1 MILYHGRNMIV
12 KKPKLIE
19 QNRFLDFGYGFYTTT
34 NKSQAENFAKKVVLR
49 KGGTAIINI
58 YEMDDT
64 IKNEMLKIDGGAG
77 FTATMMNAIYKTIEI
92 IFNIGEA
99 FGSYIRRK
107 SEGKM
112 CDF

>member
-1 MILYHGRNMIV
+1 MR
-12 KKPKLIE
+12 E
-19 QNRFLDFGYGFYTTT
+19 LD
-34 NKSQAENFAKKVVLR
+34 
-49 KGGTAIINI
+49 
-58 YEMDDT
+58 
-64 IKNEMLKIDGGAG
+64 KNEMLKIDGGAG

-92 IFNIGEA
+92 IFFNIGEA

>member
-1 MILYHGRNMIV
+1 MVKPGYKQTEVGVLPETWQVIPLQNLCDKNGIV
-12 KKPKLIE
+12 RGP
-19 QNRFLDFGYGFYTTT
+19 F
-34 NKSQAENFAKKVVLR
+34 
-49 KGGTAIINI
+49 
-58 YEMDDT
+58 
-64 IKNEMLKIDGGAG
+64 GGALKKELFVAEG
-77 FTATMMNAIYKTIEI
+77 YKVYEQGNAIYKTIEI

>member
-1 MILYHGRNMIV
+1 MR
-12 KKPKLIE
+12 E
-19 QNRFLDFGYGFYTTT
+19 LD
-34 NKSQAENFAKKVVLR
+34 
-49 KGGTAIINI
+49 
-58 YEMDDT
+58 
-64 IKNEMLKIDGGAG
+64 KNEMLKIDGGAG

-99 FGSYIRRK
+99 FGGYIRRK